1 VCYAARFLASVIY
14 WNRCTTTMYNSGVSI
29 EKVAEHPNHDTVA
42 LGERLSTA
50 ASFKWSKFSHLAY
63 KIRKLPPKS
72 TNFVNT

>member
-1 VCYAARFLASVIY
+1 MCYAARFLASVIY
-14 WNRCTTTMYNSGVSI
+14 WNHCTTTMYNSGVSI
-29 EKVAEHPNHDTVA
+29 EKVAEHCKMVA

-50 ASFKWSKFSHLAY
+50 ASFKWSKFSHFAY

>member
-1 VCYAARFLASVIY
+1 MCYAARFLASVIY
-14 WNRCTTTMYNSGVSI
+14 WNHYTTTMYNSGVSI
-29 EKVAEHPNHDTVA
+29 EKVAERSNLCTVA

-50 ASFKWSKFSHLAY
+50 ASFKWSKFSHFAY

>member
-1 VCYAARFLASVIY
+1 MCYAARFLASVIY
-14 WNRCTTTMYNSGVSI
+14 WNRCTTMMYNSGVSI
-29 EKVAEHPNHDTVA
+29 EKVAENPNDYTVA

-50 ASFKWSKFSHLAY
+50 ASFKWSKFSHFAY

>member
-1 VCYAARFLASVIY
+1 MCYAARFLASVIH
-14 WNRCTTTMYNSGVSI
+14 WNHCTITVYNSGVSI
-29 EKVAEHPNHDTVA
+29 EKVAEPYNSSKVA

-50 ASFKWSKFSHLAY
+50 ASFKWSKFSHFAY

>member
-14 WNRCTTTMYNSGVSI
+14 WNHCTTTMYNSGVSI
-29 EKVAEHPNHDTVA
+29 EKVAERFILCTVA

-50 ASFKWSKFSHLAY
+50 ASFKWSKFSHFAY
-63 KIRKLPPKS
+63 KIIKLPPKS

>member
-1 VCYAARFLASVIY
+1 MCYAARFLASVIY
-14 WNRCTTTMYNSGVSI
+14 WNHCTTTMYNSGVSI
-29 EKVAEHPNHDTVA
+29 EKVAKHSKMVA

-50 ASFKWSKFSHLAY
+50 ASFKWSKFSHFAY